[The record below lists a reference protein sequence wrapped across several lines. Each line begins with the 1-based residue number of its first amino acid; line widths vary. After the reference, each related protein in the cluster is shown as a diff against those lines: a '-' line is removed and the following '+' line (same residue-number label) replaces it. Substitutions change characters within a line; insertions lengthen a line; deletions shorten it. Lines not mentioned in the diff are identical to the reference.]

1 MPSRA
6 ANPGR
11 KGYKMDRKT
20 RCDLVRAME
29 MLVRAVN
36 NEDFLMTWLRI
47 GVADGDIRPGT
58 TDEDLESYVED
69 DAEFA
74 DLMDTFLHVMKNAHA
89 DGGLYVDGVVSK
101 SSE

>member
-1 MPSRA
+1 MRSPFSRLA
-6 ANPGR
+6 C
-11 KGYKMDRKT
+11 T
-20 RCDLVRAME
+20 LH
-29 MLVRAVN
+29 
-36 NEDFLMTWLRI
+36 
-47 GVADGDIRPGT
+47 
-58 TDEDLESYVED
+58 